1 MALCVV
7 KEDGGSITAWAVV
20 LSRVIALNRHSL
32 HTYSRGLVGRLGGIC
47 IGMAGAREGLR
58 LSDSFGCPLLA
69 LVSIQKWA
77 TKKVTKPQAF

>member
-20 LSRVIALNRHSL
+20 LSRVIALNRHSF
-32 HTYSRGLVGRLGGIC
+32 HTYSRVLVGRLGGIC
-47 IGMAGAREGLR
+47 IGIPGGAREGLR

-69 LVSIQKWA
+69 LASI
-77 TKKVTKPQAF
+77 